1 MPVINKQ
8 NQDGSWVYG
17 AYKIQNWIDSFHT
30 GYNIECLYEYQ
41 KYSGDT
47 DFQQSIDKGLDFY
60 VKIFFLMMVPQ
71 NIIMSQPSQ

>member
-60 VKIFFLMMVPQ
+60 VKNFFLNDGTPKYYHG
-71 NIIMSQPSQ
+71 QPSQ